1 MVVVDDDID
10 PAALMGLTTVRQ
22 PLERTG
28 ARTAD
33 LVIEAIGG
41 ADRQVFDEQLDLELV
56 VRATTRPPK

>member
-1 MVVVDDDID
+1 MVGYDDID

>member
-1 MVVVDDDID
+1 MLFRSDDID

-28 ARTAD
+28 ARAAD

-41 ADRQVFDEQLDLELV
+41 ADRQVFDEQLELELV
-56 VRATTRPPK
+56 VRSTTRPPK